1 MKILAITRAP
11 QFSPNSVESD
21 RAIMQA
27 VADRLVGK
35 GYSVTIISETELSMF
50 NVQYSM
56 FNGTILSM
64 GRLPHTLAW
73 LSRQPCR
80 VINTPQSVT
89 ACSRS
94 SLEQIM
100 LRHHLPCPP
109 KWGDKGYWL
118 KRDDACAQQPD
129 DVLFCKDEQ
138 AVAEAIRQFNRR
150 GIADYVLSA
159 HVEGDLLKFYGVQGT
174 DFFRC
179 YYPTDD
185 GKTKF
190 GLERYNGKARHFP
203 FPLSTL
209 RHDVER
215 LASLLGLDIYGGDC
229 IVRPDGT
236 YCIID
241 FNDWPSFCRCRDE
254 AADAIAKL
262 VTK

>member
-89 ACSRS
+89 ACSVPRWS
-94 SLEQIM
+94 KSCCATTCLV
-100 LRHHLPCPP
+100 LPSGAT
-109 KWGDKGYWL
+109 K
-118 KRDDACAQQPD
+118 
-129 DVLFCKDEQ
+129 
-138 AVAEAIRQFNRR
+138 AI
-150 GIADYVLSA
+150 G
-159 HVEGDLLKFYGVQGT
+159 
-174 DFFRC
+174 
-179 YYPTDD
+179 
-185 GKTKF
+185 
-190 GLERYNGKARHFP
+190 
-203 FPLSTL
+203 
-209 RHDVER
+209 
-215 LASLLGLDIYGGDC
+215 
-229 IVRPDGT
+229 
-236 YCIID
+236 
-241 FNDWPSFCRCRDE
+241 
-254 AADAIAKL
+254 
-262 VTK
+262 

>member
-159 HVEGDLLKFYGVQGT
+159 KADFVLVISDAWIVVLAHDAVQV
-174 DFFRC
+174 
-179 YYPTDD
+179 
-185 GKTKF
+185 
-190 GLERYNGKARHFP
+190 L
-203 FPLSTL
+203 
-209 RHDVER
+209 
-215 LASLLGLDIYGGDC
+215 
-229 IVRPDGT
+229 
-236 YCIID
+236 
-241 FNDWPSFCRCRDE
+241 W
-254 AADAIAKL
+254 
-262 VTK
+262 